1 MKVLKHLFPVPK
13 EDAHRVITFANE
25 NDFISFR
32 HHTYKKEGHK
42 NVELTEVG
50 PRFELKLYQIKLG
63 TVGTH
68 SFSFSFFFF
77 SFRSARTGVY
87 IGSHFMCVC
96 VPAAR
101 KQTDM
106 TEADNEW
113 VLKPFMSNAKRKQN
127 LSVAV

>member
-1 MKVLKHLFPVPK
+1 MKILKHLFPVPK

-68 SFSFSFFFF
+68 SFSFLFF
-77 SFRSARTGVY
+77 SFRSAG
-87 IGSHFMCVC
+87 GCVGLL
-96 VPAAR
+96 P
-101 KQTDM
+101 T
-106 TEADNEW
+106 
-113 VLKPFMSNAKRKQN
+113 
-127 LSVAV
+127 